1 MLHCYGIQLPFLDL
15 FIRLN
20 SSVIPDYSSMFNT
33 FEVCSL
39 RIYEG
44 MCILTIDVFLKGN
57 DGYTGVF
64 DMYSEG
70 ALSWDTLLN
79 F

>member
-1 MLHCYGIQLPFLDL
+1 
-15 FIRLN
+15 
-20 SSVIPDYSSMFNT
+20 MFNI
-33 FEVCSL
+33 FEICLL

-64 DMYSEG
+64 DMYSGG
-70 ALSWDTLLN
+70 ALSRVTLPNL
-79 F
+79 